1 VDRNA
6 ITASILI
13 GLILVVWMTW
23 LSPEPPPQNEPVP
36 ADGTEQLGE
45 VGQADARTTAPGE
58 ELPFADEDPTT
69 VLPGVS
75 SDSLLAAA
83 QTGEEREIVVQN
95 DLYTATFSTK
105 GATLTGFEL
114 RTYTKFDQETPVE
127 IVSQEEA
134 GALGLLFTTARSANL
149 DTRTL
154 YFEPVGG
161 MPGDTIRV
169 GEGGATLAFEAQ
181 LGDGVLRQTYTFA
194 PETYEVGLDVAA
206 TGTALMTRDGYE
218 LFWDGGLPFSEGDPE
233 DEALRSGAFARSGG
247 ELEGVELNGDLE
259 GYERLSGLV
268 DWVAVKDKYFTA
280 VVMPSEETRGAE
292 LEGEAYGGE
301 GTGLPVWENFEARL
315 LMPAL
320 DAAHSYRLYIGPME
334 YGRISDYDLGL
345 YDMVDLGWDFFEII
359 TRPLARF
366 IFVPAFTYLGAVL
379 PNYGLAI
386 IALAFLIKLVLFP
399 LTRSSYR
406 SMAKMREL
414 APKMQEIKEEYPD
427 DPQKQQAAMMKMYK
441 ETGANPIG
449 GCVPMLLQYP
459 IIIALWQ
466 YLPQSI
472 QIRQQGFL
480 WANDLSAPDVIL
492 DLPFTIPFYGDFV
505 AGFTVLMGLSMVV
518 QMKIQMTPQATSN
531 PQMKIMMYVFPIMIF
546 VIFNRFASGLSL
558 YYLCYN
564 VFTAIQQVFIN
575 KEIHAEQE
583 KKEAEAPPAKVEKL
597 GKGGKPQR
605 AKKVSTNGKSRKS
618 KGPAKAKR

>member
-1 VDRNA
+1 MDRNA
-6 ITASILI
+6 VTASILI

-36 ADGTEQLGE
+36 ADGMVELGE
-45 VGQADARTTAPGE
+45 PDPLEAEPED
-58 ELPFADEDPTT
+58 DPTT
-69 VLPGVS
+69 VLPPVS
-75 SDSLLAAA
+75 SDTLLASS
-83 QTGEEREIVVQN
+83 QTGDARQVVVQT

-105 GATLTGFEL
+105 GATLTSFQL
-114 RTYTKFDQETPVE
+114 RTYTKFDQVTPVE
-127 IVSQEEA
+127 IVSQAEA
-134 GALGLLFTTARSANL
+134 GALGMMFTTARGANL

-161 MPGDTIRV
+161 MPSDTLRV
-169 GEGGATLAFEAQ
+169 GEGGATLAFEARI
-181 LGDGVLRQTYTFA
+181 GDGILRQTYSFGLDS
-194 PETYEVGLDVAA
+194 YEVGLDVSASGDA
-206 TGTALMTRDGYE
+206 ILARDGYE

-233 DEALRSGAFARSGG
+233 DEALRSGAHARSGG
-247 ELEGVELNGDLE
+247 DIVSVELGGDLE
-259 GYERLSGLV
+259 EEARPSGLV
-268 DWVAVKDKYFTA
+268 DWVAVKDKYFA
-280 VVMPSEETRGAE
+280 AILIPSQETRGAE
-292 LEGEAYGGE
+292 LLGETYGGE
-301 GTGLPVWENFEARL
+301 ETGQTVWENFEVRL

-320 DAAHSYRLYIGPME
+320 TETDTYRMYIGPME
-334 YGRISDYDLGL
+334 YGRINDYDLDL
-345 YDMVDLGWDFFEII
+345 YSMVDLGWDFFEIL

-366 IFVPAFTYLGAVL
+366 VFVPAFTFLGGVL
-379 PNYGLAI
+379 PNFGLAI

-414 APKMQEIKEEYPD
+414 QPKMQEIKEEYGD
-427 DPQKQQAAMMKMYK
+427 DPQKQQQAMMRMYK

-449 GCVPMLLQYP
+449 GCLPMLLQYP

-492 DLPFTIPFYGDFV
+492 NLPFEIPFYGDFV

-518 QMKIQMTPQATSN
+518 QMKLQMSPSAASN
-531 PQMKIMMYVFPIMIF
+531 PQMKIMTYVFPIMIF

-564 VFTAIQQVFIN
+564 VLTAGQQYFIN

-583 KKEAEAPPAKVEKL
+583 KKEAEAPPEKVAKL

-605 AKKVSTNGKSRKS
+605 AKSSLNGASKS
-618 KGPAKAKR
+618 KKKRKPKGPTPRAKR